1 MFAVGK
7 TYMARDSCFRL
18 IGYQFYKCIKLN
30 EETGKITLKV
40 IPKDKSEKVRQM
52 TVPYKAWNCTSLER
66 AEDET
71 DHVTVC
77 SEYEVVK
84 G

>member
-7 TYMARDSCFRL
+7 TYLARDSCFRL
-18 IGYQFYKCIKLN
+18 IGYQKYKVMKIN
-30 EETGKITLKV
+30 EEKQKITLKV
-40 IPKDKSEKVRQM
+40 IPLDKTEKTRQM
-52 TVPYKAWNCTSLER
+52 TVPFKAWNCTPLER

-77 SEYEVVK
+77 SEYEVY
-84 G
+84 